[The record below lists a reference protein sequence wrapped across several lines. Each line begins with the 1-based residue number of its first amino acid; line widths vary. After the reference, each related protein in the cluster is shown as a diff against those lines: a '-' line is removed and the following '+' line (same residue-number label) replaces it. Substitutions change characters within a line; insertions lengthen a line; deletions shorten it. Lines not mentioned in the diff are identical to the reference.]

1 MNVMISIA
9 DPVDRIR
16 VMFALDVLKATCWNQ
31 VIVLLVEI
39 TVINAVVMRMQSNA
53 WNVLKVSS
61 LIMEHVRNVHQDA

>member
-1 MNVMISIA
+1 MSV
-9 DPVDRIR
+9 
-16 VMFALDVLKATCWNQ
+16 LGVLKATCWNQ
-31 VIVLLVEI
+31 VVVLLVEI